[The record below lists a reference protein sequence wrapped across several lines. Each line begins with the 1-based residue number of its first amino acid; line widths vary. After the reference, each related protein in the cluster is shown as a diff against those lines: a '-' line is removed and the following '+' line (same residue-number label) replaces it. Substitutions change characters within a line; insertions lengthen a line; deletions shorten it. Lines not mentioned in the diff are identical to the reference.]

1 MKLKCTL
8 LAVLFVFT
16 AMNVQNALAQSAPS
30 NPKHDEIDKE
40 MQKLNDTV
48 NSIEPELVGDSE
60 DSYYSYYPGVFAS
73 CDEKA
78 NGLIVD
84 VKKNEDVQVALKS
97 SSSASQCSVTQSN
110 PTVTSKLI
118 SIHQETISKLWHDY
132 LDETPI
138 NSASI
143 QPTYQRYDVFIF
155 KATQAGSTTLEFAT
169 STPTIKDP
177 SKLFIKKVYIQ
188 ITVSE

>member
-1 MKLKCTL
+1 MKLKCSL

-16 AMNVQNALAQSAPS
+16 VMNVQNSLAQSAPS

-40 MQKLNDTV
+40 ILKLDDTV
-48 NSIEPELVGDSE
+48 NSIEPELVGDWE
-60 DSYYSYYPGVFAS
+60 DSYYSYYPGVFAI
-73 CDEKA
+73 CNEKA

-84 VKKNEDVQVALKS
+84 VKKNEDVEVVLKS

-110 PTVTSKLI
+110 PTVASKLM
-118 SIHQETISKLWHDY
+118 SIHQETISKTWYDY

-143 QPTYQRYDVFIF
+143 QPTFQRYDVFLF

-169 STPTIKDP
+169 STPSVKDP
-177 SKLFIKKVYIQ
+177 SKPFIKKVSIE
-188 ITVSE
+188 IIVSE